1 MSKENKNK
9 IIALSVTVV
18 VHIIVVVLMVKM
30 ALRTPLPLPG
40 EAGVEVK
47 FGYEEQGM
55 SQEQAQEKPEKTVQK
70 PKPQPKPTN
79 PEPKK
84 VDNQTVTQ
92 NTEETPDIVEEKP
105 QKEKPVSDPRKLYH
119 NNEQQEQNVSEGKTD
134 KEGDLGKENGDIES
148 ENTEGPGGGGVNT
161 EHDLGGR
168 DPLGSLPKPD
178 RELLT
183 QKGDRICIQIKVDS
197 NGNVVDA
204 IYKQKGSTMPNTSE
218 NQEAINAAIAAAK
231 QSRWKM
237 KKDDTGIITGSI
249 TYFIK

>member
-55 SQEQAQEKPEKTVQK
+55 HQEQAQKQPEKTVQK

-92 NTEETPDIVEEKP
+92 NTEETPNIVEEKP

-134 KEGDLGKENGDIES
+134 KEGDLGKENGDTES

-161 EHDLGGR
+161 KYDLGGR
-168 DPLGSLPKPD
+168 NHIGNLPAPTISSTYNTQGEHKLVIKIWVDKNGKVTKAEKTKGGIIDDPD
-178 RELLT
+178 M
-183 QKGDRICIQIKVDS
+183 VA
-197 NGNVVDA
+197 N
-204 IYKQKGSTMPNTSE
+204 
-218 NQEAINAAIAAAK
+218 AINAAKATYFEPDENAPDEQI
-231 QSRWKM
+231 
-237 KKDDTGIITGSI
+237 GYI
-249 TYFIK
+249 TYTINIGQ